1 MLASIIERNP
11 EFCRI
16 VQYGR
21 SCLAIGLVIVQIAK
35 CSALIENV
43 SAALLSFFI
52 WCCCYTDTDRTPSD
66 ISAE

>member
-1 MLASIIERNP
+1 MLESITERNP

-52 WCCCYTDTDRTPSD
+52 RCC
-66 ISAE
+66 